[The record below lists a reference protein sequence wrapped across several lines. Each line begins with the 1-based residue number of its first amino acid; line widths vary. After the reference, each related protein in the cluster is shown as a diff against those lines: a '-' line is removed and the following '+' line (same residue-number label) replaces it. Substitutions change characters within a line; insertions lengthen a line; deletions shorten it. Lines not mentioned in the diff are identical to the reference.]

1 MPSPFLRTAALAA
14 ALLAVLSAPAAAT
27 ASARSRAR
35 SSSSTVPAPTKAALA
50 LAMGGR
56 VLAGSAPAGQ
66 PGAVLLPAPE
76 SGQAISVTRVGL
88 GGHAIVISATSP
100 HHRGLRL
107 AVRSA
112 SGRQVALGPAGR
124 LGTHT
129 LVVSGTDLSG
139 RPDTSGYVLVG
150 NVADSDEPGTGI
162 AGFRHGIA
170 KFQVTSG
177 TYWATAVFLQ
187 ITSGKLTA
195 IRMDVLPQFR
205 VSGNTT
211 VRTSARAATSRV
223 TMRTPRPAITQSSS
237 LTIVRAAPHAP
248 ANALSPKIDSLSEN
262 TSTPLWISPV
272 SHRPGYGT
280 MRVFTSA
287 QATPARGQPVPYAYT
302 LDFADPTGTIPAQH
316 FTARPS
322 GLATVSERY
331 FQDVRSVAGWAT
343 VGGTPYQIDTSG
355 YGGLTLPLQLP
366 ARQIQYISARPAM
379 LWQTTYAEY
388 RTIATGQTQGGQTSA
403 FRLLHAGEHLTQDWN
418 AYPLH
423 PGPNV
428 SFPSTRTFVVQPSA
442 GRAGNSLSL
451 DITPFSDN
459 QTGHTGGGLLVPFPG
474 KVNDVSGS
482 YAVYQ
487 DGAKIAGG
495 NAVSATGGLGDLF
508 VTARLSPRPS
518 LIRFV
523 LSASRA
529 GRQYRFSAASRD
541 VWTWHSR
548 RQPGSTVPAPWLCDS
563 GTGPPQRHCAVQPMI
578 TLNYRVAG
586 LGLNGTAR
594 PGRQT
599 VTVTVGHI
607 QLAPRYLITHAVI
620 RVSFNGGRTWRNA
633 NVTAFGADRYCA
645 VFTAPRSARVSLSVT
660 ARDAAGNSLS
670 ETIQRAYQTT
680 V

>member
-1 MPSPFLRTAALAA
+1 VPSPFLRTAALAA
-14 ALLAVLSAPAAAT
+14 ALLAVLPASAAT
-27 ASARSRAR
+27 AASARGRAP
-35 SSSSTVPAPTKAALA
+35 SSSSLAPAPTKAALA
-50 LAMGGR
+50 LAVGGR

-66 PGAVLLPAPE
+66 PGAVLVPAPE
-76 SGQAISVTRVGL
+76 PGQAISVTRVRL
-88 GGHAIVISATSP
+88 GGHAIAISATSP
-100 HHRGLRL
+100 HHRGLKL

-112 SGRQVALGPAGR
+112 GGRQVFALGPAGR

-150 NVADSDEPGTGI
+150 NVADSDEPGTGL

-205 VSGNTT
+205 VSGNTM

-280 MRVFTSA
+280 MRVFTSAELTSAPLTSA

-442 GRAGNSLSL
+442 GRAG
-451 DITPFSDN
+451 T
-459 QTGHTGGGLLVPFPG
+459 
-474 KVNDVSGS
+474 
-482 YAVYQ
+482 
-487 DGAKIAGG
+487 
-495 NAVSATGGLGDLF
+495 VSAWI
-508 VTARLSPRPS
+508 SPR
-518 LIRFV
+518 
-523 LSASRA
+523 SATTRPVTPGA
-529 GRQYRFSAASRD
+529 GSSFRSPARSMTSAAATR
-541 VWTWHSR
+541 
-548 RQPGSTVPAPWLCDS
+548 ST
-563 GTGPPQRHCAVQPMI
+563 R
-578 TLNYRVAG
+578 
-586 LGLNGTAR
+586 
-594 PGRQT
+594 
-599 VTVTVGHI
+599 
-607 QLAPRYLITHAVI
+607 
-620 RVSFNGGRTWRNA
+620 
-633 NVTAFGADRYCA
+633 
-645 VFTAPRSARVSLSVT
+645 TAPRSPAATRSRPPVVSVISSS
-660 ARDAAGNSLS
+660 RQG
-670 ETIQRAYQTT
+670 
-680 V
+680 